1 MSCRY
6 KAYYFENFPISR
18 LTICDAAHLY
28 KDGIK
33 TGGMTVDKFYTLKA
47 SIEEHGQRDPI
58 IVEVDSGGPPRYRI
72 CMGNNRVEALMSLG
86 KTDVRALV
94 IHRSRVPMAED
105 GAYERVLDENLVS
118 FMEEA
123 HPGNDWWKKS
133 AWAQRIL
140 RSAGESIA
148 LSTPAPT
155 V

>member
-33 TGGMTVDKFYTLKA
+33 TGGMT
-47 SIEEHGQRDPI
+47 
-58 IVEVDSGGPPRYRI
+58 VEVDSGGPPRYRI